1 MSIYVAGS
9 LAYDRIMTFP
19 GAFEEHLLPDRLHI
33 LNVCFLIDR
42 VDLRRGGTA
51 GNIAYNLALL
61 GEKPLILSAAGKD
74 FALYETAL
82 KKLRLPCDGIR
93 IVKDEFTAAAFIIT
107 DQRNNQITAFSPS
120 AMRLPC
126 EYVFPALDPVND
138 IAIIGP
144 GNLEDMVKLPAFFR
158 TRGIRYIFDPGQ
170 QIPALSGSDLMEALT
185 GAFACISNDYESELI
200 LKRTGLTEKALAG
213 RVKWLITT
221 LGGKGSRICGERQSA
236 IKIAEPKQVIDPT
249 GAGDAYRA
257 GLIKG
262 IVAGLAM
269 PEAAALGASCASF
282 CVEHSGTQEHSF
294 TKRSFLSRHQK
305 TFGRL
310 SKELFQHESRQGC

>member
-1 MSIYVAGS
+1 MSIYISGS
-9 LAYDRIMTFP
+9 VAYDRIMTFP

-42 VDLRRGGTA
+42 VDLKRGGTA

-61 GEKPLILSAAGKD
+61 GEKPHILGAAGKD
-74 FALYETAL
+74 FAIYEAAL
-82 KKLRLPCDGIR
+82 KKLKLPRDGIR

-107 DQRNNQITAFSPS
+107 DRSNNQITAFSPA
-120 AMRLPC
+120 AMRFPC
-126 EYVFPALDPVND
+126 GYAFPELDPLRD

-144 GNLEDMVKLPAFFR
+144 GNHEDMVRLPAFFR
-158 TRGIRYIFDPGQ
+158 ERGIRYIFDPGQ
-170 QIPALSGSDLMEALT
+170 QIPALSGSELTEALT
-185 GAFACISNDYESELI
+185 GAFMCISNDYELELI
-200 LKRTGLTEKALAG
+200 LKRANLTKKGLAE
-213 RVKWLITT
+213 RVEWLIVT
-221 LGGKGSRICGERQSA
+221 LGGKGSRVYGGRSSNIE
-236 IKIAEPKQVIDPT
+236 IARPARVLDPT

-262 IVAGLAM
+262 IVAGLGI

-294 TKRSFLSRHQK
+294 TKKSVLSRHQK

-310 SKELFQHESRQGC
+310 SREIF

>member
-1 MSIYVAGS
+1 MSIYVVGS
-9 LAYDRIMTFP
+9 IAYDRIMTFP
-19 GAFEEHLLPDRLHI
+19 GAFAEHLLPDRLHI
-33 LNVCFLIDR
+33 LNVCFLIDKT
-42 VDLRRGGTA
+42 VLKRGGTA

-61 GEKPLILSAAGKD
+61 EEKPLILGAAGKD

-82 KKLRLPCDGIR
+82 KKLKLPRDGIR
-93 IVKDEFTAAAFIIT
+93 IAKDELTAAAFIIT
-107 DQRNNQITAFSPS
+107 DQHNNQITAFSPS
-120 AMRLPC
+120 AMRVPC
-126 EYVFPALDPVND
+126 GYGFPALDPVND
-138 IAIIGP
+138 IAIVGP

-158 TRGIRYIFDPGQ
+158 KRGIRYIFDPGQ
-170 QIPALSGSDLMEALT
+170 QIPALSGEELTDALS
-185 GAFACISNDYESELI
+185 GAFVCISNDYELELI
-200 LKRTGLTEKALAG
+200 LRRTGLSENALAG

-221 LGGKGSRICGERQSA
+221 LGGKGSRIYGERQTT
-236 IKIAEPKQVIDPT
+236 IGVAEPKRVLDPT

-262 IVAGLAM
+262 IVAGLPM

-305 TFGRL
+305 TFGTL
-310 SKELFQHESRQGC
+310 SKEIF

>member
-9 LAYDRIMTFP
+9 VAYDRIMTFP

-42 VDLRRGGTA
+42 VVLKRGGTA

-82 KKLRLPCDGIR
+82 KKLKLSRDGIR
-93 IVKDEFTAAAFIIT
+93 IVKDDFTAAAFIIT
-107 DQRNNQITAFSPS
+107 DQHNNQITAFSPS
-120 AMRLPC
+120 AMCFPC
-126 EYVFPALDPVND
+126 EYAFPALNCAND
-138 IAIIGP
+138 IAIIAP
-144 GNLEDMVKLPAFFR
+144 GNLEDMVRLPAFFR
-158 TRGIRYIFDPGQ
+158 RHGIRYIFDPGQ
-170 QIPALSGSDLMEALT
+170 QIPALSGGELIDALT
-185 GAFACISNDYESELI
+185 GAFACITNDYELELI
-200 LKRTGLTEKALAG
+200 LKRTGLTKKALAG
-213 RVKWLITT
+213 RVQWLITT
-221 LGGKGSRICGERQSA
+221 LGGKGSRVYGEGQSTIGVAKPRQA
-236 IKIAEPKQVIDPT
+236 VDPT

-262 IVAGLAM
+262 IVTGLPV
-269 PEAAALGASCASF
+269 PEAAELGATCASF
-282 CVEHSGTQEHSF
+282 CVEYSGTQEHSF
-294 TKRSFLSRHQK
+294 TKRLFLSRHQS

-310 SKELFQHESRQGC
+310 NRKIF

>member
-9 LAYDRIMTFP
+9 VAYDRIMTFS

-42 VDLRRGGTA
+42 VDLKRGGTA

-61 GEKPLILSAAGKD
+61 GERPLILGAAGKD

-82 KKLRLPCDGIR
+82 KKLKLPREGIR
-93 IVKDEFTAAAFIIT
+93 IVKDDFTAAAFIIT

-120 AMRLPC
+120 AMRFPC
-126 EYVFPALDPVND
+126 EYAFPALDPAND

-144 GNLEDMVKLPAFFR
+144 GNLEDMVRLPAFFR
-158 TRGIRYIFDPGQ
+158 KRGIRYIFDPGQ
-170 QIPALSGSDLMEALT
+170 QIPALAGNELTDALT
-185 GAFACISNDYESELI
+185 GAFACISNDYELELI
-200 LKRTGLTEKALAG
+200 LRRTALTKKALAG

-221 LGGKGSRICGERQSA
+221 LGDKGSRVYGERQSN
-236 IKIAEPKQVIDPT
+236 IESVEPGRVVDPT

-262 IVAGLAM
+262 VVAGLSM
-269 PEAAALGASCASF
+269 PEAAALGSSCASF

-294 TKRSFLSRHQK
+294 TERSFLSRHQK

-310 SKELFQHESRQGC
+310 SREIF